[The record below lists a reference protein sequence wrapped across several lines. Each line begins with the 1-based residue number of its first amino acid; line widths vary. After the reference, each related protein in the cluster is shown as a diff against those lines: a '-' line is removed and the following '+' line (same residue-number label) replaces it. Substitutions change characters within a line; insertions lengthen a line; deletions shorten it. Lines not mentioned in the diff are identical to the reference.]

1 MQKRF
6 GFCTLFKG
14 YIPNAKKSA
23 KNPLRFAPKVP
34 KMEKNMKKCLSFPC
48 VFIFALGLFLLI
60 YKIGNSFDLYHDFKN
75 CPYSSPFK

>member
-23 KNPLRFAPKVP
+23 KNPLRFAPKVSKWKRHE
-34 KMEKNMKKCLSFPC
+34 KMP
-48 VFIFALGLFLLI
+48 VIFLRFHFCTWTLFAYI
-60 YKIGNSFDLYHDFKN
+60 QNW
-75 CPYSSPFK
+75 